1 MDNKGVKW
9 GEEEGE
15 KDVDEIEREILQENV
30 KKERERERER
40 STHACEIVARQ
51 RDKSNDR
58 LSSWTDN
65 GFPYI
70 FFLARSGRVQRAYST
85 YTRDINNTSSD
96 HLKRRERKR
105 SREKLDW
112 TQITHISC
120 SRNKEGRESPIKWV
134 RFSHCSSFF
143 FFLLLAWEKSATSQE
158 KKKKATYVHF
168 DLENENLLATEMCA
182 QKILAQAT
190 AEGESRFQEYDFLDK
205 IPGRLCIKIAH
216 SRICV
221 I

>member
-1 MDNKGVKW
+1 MDWQWLSLHFLSCPV
-9 GEEEGE
+9 
-15 KDVDEIEREILQENV
+15 RT
-30 KKERERERER
+30 
-40 STHACEIVARQ
+40 STTH
-51 RDKSNDR
+51 
-58 LSSWTDN
+58 
-65 GFPYI
+65 
-70 FFLARSGRVQRAYST
+70 AYST

-134 RFSHCSSFF
+134 FPIVHPSSSSCC
-143 FFLLLAWEKSATSQE
+143 LLGRKALLCWKR
-158 KKKKATYVHF
+158 KKKATYVHF